1 MSNTISEGEIVIKD
15 ELPEVEPIKIHN
27 VPIKIEEVDDTEKI
41 AFSIAENKLERFEIS
56 TLAEE
61 EMPEDQEVFT
71 CDCKLTFKTEW
82 HLKRHLEG
90 HDVKDYSCQICG
102 KNFKNAG
109 ALKQHGFVHKEARD
123 FQCEICEKGFKSP
136 SSLRLHKHTVH
147 NNEKP
152 FKCSICGK
160 GFKQKSGMKS
170 HELIH
175 SQPPEKRRRKRTK
188 NSNNS

>member
-15 ELPEVEPIKIHN
+15 ELPEVEPIKALQ
-27 VPIKIEEVDDTEKI
+27 VPVKIEQIDDTKEVVISVKD
-41 AFSIAENKLERFEIS
+41 NKLERFEIS

-61 EMPEDQEVFT
+61 EVPEDQEIFV

-82 HLKRHLEG
+82 QLKRHLEG
-90 HDVKDYSCQICG
+90 HNVKEYTCQICG
-102 KNFKNAG
+102 KNFKDSTT
-109 ALKQHGFVHKEARD
+109 LKQHSYVHSETRNFPCD
-123 FQCEICEKGFKSP
+123 QCEKRFKT
-136 SSLRLHKHTVH
+136 SSNLLHHKPVH
-147 NNEKP
+147 NKETP

-160 GFKQKSGMKS
+160 GFKLKSYMKS

-175 SQPPEKRRRKRTK
+175 TQPIAKRRRKRPE